1 MSLVGGDSLTA
12 FSFEFSVDGVTI
24 PNVVSVN
31 SIKKSAPIIET
42 KSMTPTGQY
51 VNQKMYGQAQSGEM
65 SITVLNTGD
74 SSVTSW
80 IMEGLAGNQTSG
92 RKSAKLVYK
101 DTMGATITTMEFGSV
116 LVSEVDYGNTTAGE
130 PSAIQ
135 MTIMLSFVELTVS

>member
-31 SIKKSAPIIET
+31 SIKKTAPIIET

-51 VNQKMYGQAQSGEM
+51 VNQKMYGMAQSGEM

-80 IMEGLAGNQTSG
+80 IMDGLSGNQTSG

-101 DTMGATITTMEFGSV
+101 DTTHLLEPFMRSLTPYLQRAAEEA
-116 LVSEVDYGNTTAGE
+116 LVTR
-130 PSAIQ
+130 P
-135 MTIMLSFVELTVS
+135 